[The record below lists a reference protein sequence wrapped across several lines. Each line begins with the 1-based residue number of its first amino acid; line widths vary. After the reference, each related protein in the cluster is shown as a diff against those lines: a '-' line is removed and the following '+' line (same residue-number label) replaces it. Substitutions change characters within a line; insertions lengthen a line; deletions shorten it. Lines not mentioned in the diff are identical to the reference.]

1 MPLSKEEMK
10 QRWMAGIADIDA
22 SGGRANFN
30 DLNRAIKFAQEQEE
44 ITGFPVDTVSLQDLH
59 SHILEDSKDEFFR
72 APSMPIVNPS
82 MPPTVLPSLPS
93 ISNVGSVPFTGTVSN
108 IPGGFQPLPQVAGG
122 KKKLYQLSQFHGGL
136 NQKSSPRDIA
146 DFECQKATNVTVSS
160 VGRIKLLGDIKGTDN
175 NISTHGIGT
184 PNRCAPGYG
193 LFQFTAPADW
203 DGANQGEYVLT
214 INSDGDRID
223 VHDPADDGQ
232 AFIDF
237 NGTDDDDTAHVFY
250 ASGNGVYVNDAN
262 FTHTAANDSRKAK
275 IYVYREDAG
284 SSQTVSGWKEGKPL
298 IDSPTYDDAAASGM
312 AAGDVKVKEAAETS
326 SVDGS
331 MIVECTPTGTGLW
344 NGTYYFY
351 VSWLFDGG
359 VETGLTSAG
368 DDDGAD
374 SNSDGIEFSNNT
386 LEFNINLM
394 HDPHATA
401 NTELGGDKRIEG
413 GRVYFKKTTDTERFL
428 LGEFNLIDGVKG
440 ALDSTFSPW
449 TESSN
454 NYSLGSDIVFEA
466 PPEVYTYASLNG
478 YYANEVYGESPDINA
493 DNATG
498 PVAKDVRYKT
508 AVVGSGGI
516 VFIGNVQFDG
526 KHMSDSMMFSMPGK
540 PGVFPQYNRFDSPS
554 SDGSPIT
561 ALAAYRDTILQ
572 FKQNGMYVINVS
584 NPAQFYAQ
592 ASFRDCGVFNPCQV
606 FTTSFGVI
614 FANKNGCYIYDGQR
628 VTSLTDGKFGFTNW
642 DLPNTAGNTGGVEGS
657 SIGADNA
664 GVPCVGYD
672 PRSQSIVV
680 LKDINDNST
689 STGAFVYSMVTQ
701 SWTEGNEMITN
712 TNATRHTNF
721 IITSGGHL
729 SILRDDNQNLYNYS
743 QTNNAQKVIFQTKDL
758 DFGLPSQTKK
768 LFKVYITYKGN
779 ASNLTATWRVNGS
792 ATDLGFTATN
802 WADDSG
808 TTDNEIA
815 ILVPDSADEAAGT
828 TTPWQSMS
836 LYITSGSSTVAT
848 DFEINDISILYR
860 ARPIK

>member
-1 MPLSKEEMK
+1 
-10 QRWMAGIADIDA
+10 
-22 SGGRANFN
+22 
-30 DLNRAIKFAQEQEE
+30 
-44 ITGFPVDTVSLQDLH
+44 
-59 SHILEDSKDEFFR
+59 
-72 APSMPIVNPS
+72 
-82 MPPTVLPSLPS
+82 
-93 ISNVGSVPFTGTVSN
+93 PFTGTVSN

-203 DGANQGEYVLT
+203 DGANIGEYVLT

-413 GRVYFKKTTDTERFL
+413 GRVYFK
-428 LGEFNLIDGVKG
+428 
-440 ALDSTFSPW
+440 
-449 TESSN
+449 
-454 NYSLGSDIVFEA
+454 
-466 PPEVYTYASLNG
+466 
-478 YYANEVYGESPDINA
+478 
-493 DNATG
+493 
-498 PVAKDVRYKT
+498 
-508 AVVGSGGI
+508 
-516 VFIGNVQFDG
+516 
-526 KHMSDSMMFSMPGK
+526 
-540 PGVFPQYNRFDSPS
+540 
-554 SDGSPIT
+554 
-561 ALAAYRDTILQ
+561 
-572 FKQNGMYVINVS
+572 
-584 NPAQFYAQ
+584 
-592 ASFRDCGVFNPCQV
+592 
-606 FTTSFGVI
+606 
-614 FANKNGCYIYDGQR
+614 
-628 VTSLTDGKFGFTNW
+628 
-642 DLPNTAGNTGGVEGS
+642 
-657 SIGADNA
+657 
-664 GVPCVGYD
+664 
-672 PRSQSIVV
+672 
-680 LKDINDNST
+680 
-689 STGAFVYSMVTQ
+689 
-701 SWTEGNEMITN
+701 
-712 TNATRHTNF
+712 
-721 IITSGGHL
+721 
-729 SILRDDNQNLYNYS
+729 
-743 QTNNAQKVIFQTKDL
+743 
-758 DFGLPSQTKK
+758 
-768 LFKVYITYKGN
+768 
-779 ASNLTATWRVNGS
+779 
-792 ATDLGFTATN
+792 
-802 WADDSG
+802 
-808 TTDNEIA
+808 
-815 ILVPDSADEAAGT
+815 
-828 TTPWQSMS
+828 
-836 LYITSGSSTVAT
+836 
-848 DFEINDISILYR
+848 
-860 ARPIK
+860 